1 MKVLL
6 IYKAHAAGV
15 GDPYTSLL
23 PVGLGYINSF
33 LRWHGIGSRL
43 ANLSTFSW
51 PEIEALLGAERPDI
65 IGITQF
71 THNRIESLQLAA
83 LAKKIN
89 PASLVVLGGTHATH
103 RYVQILREHAAVDVV
118 VLGEGEKT
126 FLELAR
132 TVEKIGSGHL
142 AAVSG
147 IALRQGGGVLK
158 TPPRAPIT
166 DLDSLPLPAAYADD
180 AIGVDLRRQFE
191 FLITSRGCP
200 ASCSFCSSPRFWG
213 GTLRFRSPRS
223 MVDEVRYLRDHFGL
237 IYFSIR
243 DDTFTADKG
252 RVIDFCRLLLEERIY
267 ILWNCQSRVTA
278 VDQEMLCWMKRAG
291 CECVQY
297 GVESG
302 SAAVL
307 KTLGKR
313 ITSGQAMAAA
323 RATREAGLNLSI
335 YLITGVPGEGV
346 EELQS
351 TLRLIEQLRPHDGQV
366 STLAYYPGT
375 ALFEEGMKAGRI
387 LPDLFET
394 MQGEAFYVRNDPFV
408 ARSTAAILT
417 QLGKTARISRYTAKD
432 FAAQREFLGYCHATN
447 IMAGEMY
454 EERGEV
460 AAAIR
465 EYQQVISREPEN
477 PWGWLAAGELY
488 LTMGAADKA
497 DKAFRE
503 LLRLVPANR
512 AAHEAMAELA
522 KLGAGRRVK
531 HGKSAKPQGKRGGG
545 GT

>member
-6 IYKAHAAGV
+6 VYKAHAAGA

-23 PVGLGYINSF
+23 PVGLGYINSL
-33 LRWHGIGSRL
+33 LRRHGIGSRL

-71 THNRIESLQLAA
+71 THNRFESLQLAA
-83 LAKKIN
+83 LAKKVN
-89 PASLVVLGGTHATH
+89 PAGLVVLGGTHATH
-103 RYVQILREHAAVDVV
+103 RHAEILREHAAVDVV
-118 VLGEGEKT
+118 VLGEGEET

-132 TVEKIGSGHL
+132 TLEEKGGAHL
-142 AAVSG
+142 AAVPG
-147 IALRQGGGVLK
+147 IALRQGGEVLQ
-158 TPPRAPIT
+158 TLPRAPIA

-213 GTLRFRSPRS
+213 RTLRFRSPRS

-267 ILWNCQSRVTA
+267 ILWNCQSRVTS
-278 VDQEMLCWMKRAG
+278 VDQEMLWWMKRAG

-307 KTLGKR
+307 KMLGKR
-313 ITSGQAMAAA
+313 ITAGQAMAAA
-323 RATREAGLNLSI
+323 RATRESGLNLSI

-346 EELQS
+346 EELQA
-351 TLRLIEQLRPHDGQV
+351 TLRLIERLRPHDGQV
-366 STLAYYPGT
+366 SPLAYYPGT
-375 ALFEEGMKAGRI
+375 ALFEEGVKAGRI
-387 LPDLFET
+387 PPDLFET
-394 MQGEAFYVRNDPFV
+394 AQEEAFYARNDPFV
-408 ARSTAAILT
+408 ARSTAAILA
-417 QLGKTARISRYTAKD
+417 QLVKTARNSRYTAKD
-432 FAAQREFLGYCHATN
+432 FAIQREFLGYCHATN

-454 EERGEV
+454 EERGEL
-460 AAAIR
+460 AAALR
-465 EYQQVISREPEN
+465 DYQQVISREPEN

-488 LTMGAADKA
+488 LTMGAAGKA

-512 AAHEAMAELA
+512 TAHEAMAELA
-522 KLGAGRRVK
+522 RLGAGMR
-531 HGKSAKPQGKRGGG
+531 GTSAKPQGKRGGG
-545 GT
+545 GTD